1 MRRERD
7 DRVGGHL
14 AGPQGRR
21 DPFVDAA
28 PQLCRVHPIMLYRQR
43 VQIGLLP
50 ASAHDVFV
58 GAGLAVAAAT
68 FGYEVRR
75 RGRSDPRL
83 WYLLCGALVGGLLA
97 GRLAGWARH
106 LDPGANPSL
115 AEQWLYGGRSILS
128 GLAGAYAGVLVAK
141 RWCRYPW
148 RSGDLF
154 APAVAAG
161 MAVGRVG
168 CLLTERPGTPTG
180 APWGVT
186 LGAADAARFPGT
198 PPGVALH
205 PSFAY
210 EIVFQV
216 VALVLLIVLRDRVTR
231 PDALF
236 TGYLVGYA
244 AFRFAVEFVRGNEVV
259 AAGLSRSQIFLL
271 CCLPLLGWRL
281 RRLLTTREEETV
293 WAR

>member
-1 MRRERD
+1 M
-7 DRVGGHL
+7 
-14 AGPQGRR
+14 AG
-21 DPFVDAA
+21 A
-28 PQLCRVHPIMLYRQR
+28 
-43 VQIGLLP
+43 
-50 ASAHDVFV
+50 VF
-58 GAGLAVAAAT
+58 A
-68 FGYEVRR
+68 YEVRR
-75 RGRSDPRL
+75 RRRSDPRL
-83 WYLLCGALVGGLLA
+83 WYLVAGALVGGLLVS
-97 GRLAGWARH
+97 RLAGWARH
-106 LDPGANPSL
+106 LDPGRNPGL

-128 GLAGAYAGVLVAK
+128 GLFGAYLGVMIAK
-141 RWCRYPW
+141 RCCGYPW

-180 APWGVT
+180 TSWGVT
-186 LGAADAARFPGT
+186 LSAADAARFPGT
-198 PPGVALH
+198 PAGVALH

-210 EIVFQV
+210 EIVFQI
-216 VALVLLIVLRDRVTR
+216 VALVLLIAMRDRVTR

-244 AFRFAVEFVRGNEVV
+244 AFRFAVEFVRGNEVIV
-259 AAGLSRSQIFLL
+259 AGMSRSQIFLL

-281 RRLLTTREEETV
+281 RRLMTVREQEST

>member
-1 MRRERD
+1 M
-7 DRVGGHL
+7 
-14 AGPQGRR
+14 
-21 DPFVDAA
+21 
-28 PQLCRVHPIMLYRQR
+28 
-43 VQIGLLP
+43 
-50 ASAHDVFV
+50 HDVFV
-58 GAGLAVAAAT
+58 GAGLAVAGAVFAH
-68 FGYEVRR
+68 EVRR

-83 WYLLCGALVGGLLA
+83 WYLVAGALVGGLLVS
-97 GRLAGWARH
+97 RLAGWARH
-106 LDPGANPSL
+106 LDSV
-115 AEQWLYGGRSILS
+115 S
-128 GLAGAYAGVLVAK
+128 AGVLIAK
-141 RWCRYPW
+141 RLCRYPW
-148 RSGDLF
+148 HSGDLF

-180 APWGVT
+180 TSWGVT

-210 EIVFQV
+210 EIVFQILAFALL
-216 VALVLLIVLRDRVTR
+216 VALRDRVTR

-244 AFRFAVEFVRGNEVV
+244 AFRFLVELVRGNEVV
-259 AAGLSRSQIFLL
+259 AAGMSRSQIFLL

-281 RRLLTTREEETV
+281 RRLMTVREEETT

>member
-1 MRRERD
+1 M
-7 DRVGGHL
+7 
-14 AGPQGRR
+14 
-21 DPFVDAA
+21 
-28 PQLCRVHPIMLYRQR
+28 
-43 VQIGLLP
+43 QIGLLP
-50 ASAHDVFV
+50 AAVHDAFV
-58 GAGLAVAAAT
+58 GAGLVVAGAVFT
-68 FGYEVRR
+68 YEVRR

-83 WYLLCGALVGGLLA
+83 WCLVAGALVGGLLVS
-97 GRLAGWARH
+97 RLAGWARH
-106 LDPGANPSL
+106 LDPGRNPNL

-128 GLAGAYAGVLVAK
+128 GLFGAYLGVLIAK
-141 RWCRYPW
+141 RLCRYPW

-180 APWGVT
+180 ASWGVT
-186 LGAADAARFPGT
+186 LSAADAARFPGT
-198 PPGVALH
+198 PAGVPLH

-210 EIVFQV
+210 EIVFQL
-216 VALVLLIVLRDRVTR
+216 VALAVLIALRERVSR

-236 TGYLVGYA
+236 TGYLAGYA
-244 AFRFAVEFVRGNEVV
+244 AFRFTVEFVRGNEVV

-281 RRLLTTREEETV
+281 RTLARARHEETA